1 METER
6 PKETEKLLLEEKN
19 NDLFSG
25 MNVNK
30 YASSIKIETPSETS
44 SETVKVSEE
53 KYSPTRPTKSS
64 NHSYN
69 NNHNNN
75 SSISASAPPLYLAPD
90 NNNSL
95 NQDDLNSKMLNY
107 NPEFE
112 YEDDN
117 GNDDNNNDNDMK
129 RYVACGNCHSW
140 LESKVKCDLI
150 VCPICN
156 VVNDC
161 RPSVLTDQ
169 EKKATSDGYI
179 FSSIID
185 QIRECFA
192 GAFTPSSVSS
202 STP

>member
-53 KYSPTRPTKSS
+53 KYSPIRPAKNI
-64 NHSYN
+64 NHSDYN

-75 SSISASAPPLYLAPD
+75 SSISGSAPPLHLAPD

-95 NQDDLNSKMLNY
+95 NR
-107 NPEFE
+107 
-112 YEDDN
+112 
-117 GNDDNNNDNDMK
+117 NNIGDKGAQNIAK
-129 RYVACGNCHSW
+129 A
-140 LESKVKCDLI
+140 LE
-150 VCPICN
+150 
-156 VVNDC
+156 VNNT
-161 RPSVLTDQ
+161 LTIL
-169 EKKATSDGYI
+169 S
-179 FSSIID
+179 
-185 QIRECFA
+185 
-192 GAFTPSSVSS
+192 
-202 STP
+202 